1 MRTRPLASWTYLQDD
16 IPHVTVV
23 GEIDL
28 STVPQL
34 DEVLCEACTQDP
46 FSLILSLDRCTYC
59 DSSGLSVILRH
70 ARRTPHFLVV
80 SPDDSDIRRLLRV
93 SRVDELVQ
101 IVPSLEAAQALFQAA

>member
-1 MRTRPLASWTYLQDD
+1 MRARPLASWTYLQDH
-16 IPHVTVV
+16 IPHATVV

-28 STVPQL
+28 STAPQL
-34 DEVLCEACTQDP
+34 DEVLCEASTQDP

-80 SPDDSDIRRLLRV
+80 APDDSDIRRLLQV
-93 SRVDELVQ
+93 SRVEALVHV
-101 IVPSLEAAQALFQAA
+101 VPSLEAAQAFFQAA